1 MNQCIRV
8 KCNKGNM
15 TLALGGVCQN
25 ISCGDLDGVVQNYEI
40 VATTTTCTNIK
51 IRKQH

>member
-1 MNQCIRV
+1 MHKSEVQQ
-8 KCNKGNM
+8 GQQL

-40 VATTTTCTNIK
+40 VATTTCTLK
-51 IRKQH
+51 